1 MKRIDGVYECYG
13 HCKTR
18 LRYHII
24 LITKY
29 RRKCLDQI
37 KDQVLESFKY
47 TEEHSH
53 LKIHYM
59 NTNKDHIHLLVSFPP
74 QYSISQTISRLK
86 QCTTNYLYRTY
97 ESYLRRFYWRKK
109 RMLWS
114 DSYFCSTIGSVSEE
128 KVVTYIENQGS

>member
-1 MKRIDGVYECYG
+1 MKKVDGVYECYG
-13 HCKTR
+13 HYKTR

-29 RRKCLDQI
+29 RRRCLDSI
-37 KDQVLESFKY
+37 KEQVLEAFRY

-59 NTNKDHIHLLVSFPP
+59 NTDKDHIHLLVSFPSE
-74 QYSISQTISRLK
+74 YSITQTISRLK
-86 QCTTNYLYRTY
+86 QCTTNYLYHEY

-109 RMLWS
+109 RVLWS

-128 KVVTYIENQGS
+128 KVAEYIKNQN

>member
-1 MKRIDGVYECYG
+1 MKKVDGVYECYG

-29 RRKCLDQI
+29 RRKCLDSI
-37 KDQVLESFKY
+37 KEQVLEAFRY

-59 NTNKDHIHLLVSFPP
+59 NTDKDHIHLLVSFPP
-74 QYSISQTISRLK
+74 EYSISQTISRLK
-86 QCTTNYLYRTY
+86 QCTTNYLYREY

-109 RMLWS
+109 RILWS

-128 KVVTYIENQGS
+128 KVVEYIKNQR

>member
-53 LKIHYM
+53 LKIHYID
-59 NTNKDHIHLLVSFPP
+59 TNKDHIHLLVSFPP

>member
-114 DSYFCSTIGSVSEE
+114 DGYFCSTIGSVSEE
-128 KVVTYIENQGS
+128 KVATYIENQGS

>member
-59 NTNKDHIHLLVSFPP
+59 NTDKDHIHLLVSFPP

>member
-24 LITKY
+24 MITKY

-59 NTNKDHIHLLVSFPP
+59 NTDKDHIHLLVSFPP